1 MSSTLLKLEDVQLV
15 FSNKK
20 PVLNGVSLSVSE
32 QDRLVILGKSGSGK
46 STILRLILGILKPN
60 HGSLLFE
67 DKEINRLTPPDLNAV
82 RQKIG
87 MLYQHSALISSLSVR
102 KNLALPLE
110 ELTDK
115 SPDEID
121 HIIEEK
127 LSMVQ
132 MSQSKDQLPEELSG
146 GMKKR
151 VGLARA
157 LVMNPQLLLLDE
169 PGAGLDP
176 INSAHI
182 DELIIELT
190 SKAKA
195 AAIIVTHEMDSAFR
209 IGTRMAMLHEGR
221 IVAEDTPEAFKRSTN
236 PVVSEFIHGNIASN

>member
-1 MSSTLLKLEDVQLV
+1 MSSTVLQIEDLKLA
-15 FSNKK
+15 FSSEKQI
-20 PVLNGVSLSVSE
+20 LNGVSLSVSE

-60 HGSLLFE
+60 HGSIRFK
-67 DKEINRLTPPDLNAV
+67 DKEINRLPRHDLNAV
-82 RQKIG
+82 RQNIG
-87 MLYQHSALISSLSVR
+87 MLYQHSALISSLSVK

-115 SPDEID
+115 PPDEID
-121 HIIEEK
+121 HIIDEK
-127 LSMVQ
+127 LSMVK

-151 VGLARA
+151 IGLARA

-209 IGTRMAMLHEGR
+209 IGTRMAMLHEGTI
-221 IVAEDTPEAFKRSTN
+221 IVEDTPEAFKRCTN
-236 PVVSEFIHGNIASN
+236 PIVSKFINGNITAN